1 MKNIID
7 FFGCQDK
14 KHWLDEI
21 RKSDW
26 RAASF
31 LVHLINEN
39 KIEKTL
45 GKDTKLYILTDNDKA
60 VAFVTLSEKDCLDA
74 PDLSPWIGFVYTF
87 PQYRGNRYMGLL
99 IDEAIKIAKKNGNKN
114 IYISTNEIGL
124 YEKYGF
130 TYMESRIDIYGEEA
144 RIYLKNLKV

>member
-1 MKNIID
+1 MKNIIE
-7 FFGCQDK
+7 FFSCQDK
-14 KHWLDEI
+14 KHWLNEI

-74 PDLSPWIGFVYTF
+74 PDLSPWIGFVYTY
-87 PQYRGNRYMGLL
+87 PEYRGNRYSGLL
-99 IDEAIKIAKKNGNKN
+99 VEYAVKEAKRCGKENV
-114 IYISTNEIGL
+114 YICTGEIGL

-130 TYMESRIDIYGEEA
+130 EYVENRIDVWGEDSRLYA
-144 RIYLKNLKV
+144 RKI